1 MSSRLLD
8 IREAAAAPWRSV
20 YDDMLALALRQQPAW
35 FRPWLLRSRRLRVMT
50 GYDHWSRAWEYPWA
64 VLAASLGTGSL
75 RVLDVGGGGSPFAPW
90 LAAQG
95 HEAHVVDPSLDQGRF
110 FAWDPARGAWRNAR
124 TLAKQTAFRLA
135 GIRTLWGLPR
145 NGAGDGGIGRT
156 GEAASA
162 RLRYWPYA
170 AHRLDFPAASFDR
183 VFCLSVIEH
192 IPRATWPACMSEF
205 ARVLKP
211 GGRLVM
217 TMDME
222 TDEANARLYRR
233 LVESCPLRLQGDPE
247 YAVPLDPAEAQRRHP
262 GNRYETLGLVWTR

>member
-8 IREAAAAPWRSV
+8 MREADAAAWRSM
-20 YDDMLALALRQQPAW
+20 YDAMLALALRQQPAW
-35 FRPWLLRSRRLRVMT
+35 FRPWLRRSRRLQGLT

-64 VLAASLGTGSL
+64 ALAAGLDAGPRS
-75 RVLDVGGGGSPFAPW
+75 VLDVGGGGSPFAPW
-90 LAAQG
+90 LASMG

-110 FAWDPARGAWRNAR
+110 FAWDPARGAWRNTR
-124 TLAKQTAFRLA
+124 TLAKRTALRLA
-135 GIRTLWGLPR
+135 GIRTLWGLPS
-145 NGAGDGGIGRT
+145 NGAHGGRT
-156 GEAASA
+156 DRVEDGAASGP
-162 RLRYWPYA
+162 RYWPYS
-170 AHRLDFPAASFDR
+170 AHRLEFPDARFDR

-192 IPRATWPACMSEF
+192 IPRDVWPACMREM

-211 GGRLVM
+211 GGRLIM

-233 LVESCPLRLQGDPE
+233 LVESCPLRLLGDPD

-262 GNRYETLGLVWTR
+262 GNWYETLGLVWTR